1 MEELNRLCYM
11 QTTPL
16 RGRCHHPLETMTSCS
31 SHKHPGPCRFAP
43 TFAFPVGTMPF
54 ISSTTGVLR
63 VGHRSAR
70 LMHHHPL
77 EQAKSSLFFCL
88 QVTFLQ
94 NYNLAIQPDHVK
106 NAQDLVQFSF
116 ARTCLG
122 IIQRWTSCFSANKVL
137 RTGPRGPGWRG
148 TLKRV
153 LPHTLIYA

>member
-1 MEELNRLCYM
+1 MQGATAIRVRL
-11 QTTPL
+11 
-16 RGRCHHPLETMTSCS
+16 S
-31 SHKHPGPCRFAP
+31 PCRFAL

-153 LPHTLIYA
+153 KCGLQCRFRPLFLSRASIIRW